1 MERVARLYGRDVNMA
16 TEEARPLSVAK
27 WPPPEASELWDKG
40 EITDLWELERR
51 FPPPKQDRKRKRGEP
66 EKFIDYL
73 WWAST
78 KKMKKANALYASVY
92 SDRVS
97 TPSQYPIAWTTLR
110 QLQCRELTQQLVRLY
125 IKDPVKANLVQSGV
139 MFEIE
144 MILEKVYAEW
154 DRVTRSFSMS
164 SSAFWVV
171 LIFQQHLMMLRKD
184 SNWSA
189 KDANEAFKISV
200 DGIYTRLEEH
210 LNEKPVHETERHV
223 PTIEPIWYET
233 ANRNKDAVSLNV
245 LYKSTKPDIQYNR
258 IRKEYRGGHVWLDP
272 EIMALKE
279 PEYAEKQVDISSYFE
294 QAKAANSGNNKRN
307 SSTAVKEEE
316 AVDSEYQED
325 DD

>member
-1 MERVARLYGRDVNMA
+1 MKTICKEFDLRIKN
-16 TEEARPLSVAK
+16 EEVTGTCH
-27 WPPPEASELWDKG
+27 W
-40 EITDLWELERR
+40 
-51 FPPPKQDRKRKRGEP
+51 
-66 EKFIDYL
+66 
-73 WWAST
+73 
-78 KKMKKANALYASVY
+78 
-92 SDRVS
+92 
-97 TPSQYPIAWTTLR
+97 
-110 QLQCRELTQQLVRLY
+110 
-125 IKDPVKANLVQSGV
+125 IKDKKW
-139 MFEIE
+139 EE
-144 MILEKVYAEW
+144 
-154 DRVTRSFSMS
+154 
-164 SSAFWVV
+164 
-171 LIFQQHLMMLRKD
+171 RK
-184 SNWSA
+184 
-189 KDANEAFKISV
+189 
-200 DGIYTRLEEH
+200 YLEEH

-294 QAKAANSGNNKRN
+294 QAKAANSCNNKRN